1 MKPRTIWLLGLLCG
15 GMAMLAPGP
24 AAALG
29 ILLAPAWLALVLDHR
44 PHRPVAR
51 CTILL
56 TLAAGLAPLRLLWFS
71 WLANAGGIPLP
82 GLGQLG
88 TVWSAAAAGW
98 LLAEMLPVLV
108 RAVLEMNSA
117 AHAARLRFARDQL
130 TDAWS
135 VGAPRGAAGDET
147 VE

>member
-1 MKPRTIWLLGLLCG
+1 MRPRTIWLQGLLCG
-15 GMAMLAPGP
+15 GMAMLAPGV

-29 ILLAPAWLALVLDHR
+29 ILLAPAWLGLLLDHR

-51 CTILL
+51 CVILFA
-56 TLAAGLAPLRLLWFS
+56 LAAGSGPLHQLWAG
-71 WLANAGGIPLP
+71 WLTGGAGVPLP

-88 TVWSAAAAGW
+88 TVWSVAAAGW

-117 AHAARLRFARDQL
+117 ARAARLRVARDQL
-130 TDAWS
+130 TESWS
-135 VGAPRGAAGDET
+135 VVDPRAR
-147 VE
+147 